1 MKLSLDNLT
10 ASYEIF
16 LKNKLQETDNS
27 TKPNQLLSFCFK
39 APNDFFT
46 EDFLFLLNDFSDD
59 FYSCADGKELSAF
72 GNIFSL
78 QAEGADRWELI
89 EELYKEFPEPL
100 FNSNEPFFIDSP
112 LFCAAVKFSDE
123 KKSAEWSNFN
133 NIEFYIPKLIIKV
146 EQKSF
151 LFRFNDL
158 VTPTFS
164 IIEAKNEFSATV
176 HKIFIGGKARNDEA
190 VIEYKNSV
198 DLIAEKDAWNSKIE
212 MALSAI
218 TNNSLTKI
226 VLARKMSFTSN
237 APIPLQALP
246 GRLKRTN
253 PSANIFFIKK
263 NDTVFLGAS
272 PEILIEVK
280 NNTLRTEAIA
290 GSRRRGTTLD
300 GDSAFEKELFD
311 SNKERAEHS
320 SVVEFLVTNLTELT
334 SEVRYNKTPTVK
346 KLTSIQHLSTEITAI
361 LKEGSS
367 LFGVIKNIFPTPA
380 VCGFPKEK
388 AMQLISELEDFDR
401 GLYTGLVGWI
411 SPSSARLI
419 VAIRSALINKNT
431 IFVYAGCG
439 IVEGSNP
446 ESEFAETETK
456 FKTILS
462 AFNEKS

>member
-46 EDFLFLLNDFSDD
+46 EDFLFLLNDSIDG
-59 FYSCADGKELSAF
+59 FYSYADEKELLAF

-78 QAEGADRWELI
+78 QAEGANRWEII
-89 EELYKEFPEPL
+89 EELYIEFPEPL
-100 FNSNEPFFIDSP
+100 FNSSEPLFLDSP

-133 NIEFYIPKLIIKV
+133 NIEFYIPKFIIKV
-146 EQKSF
+146 EQDSF

-158 VTPTFS
+158 ITPTFS
-164 IIEAKNEFSATV
+164 IKEAKNEFIATV
-176 HKIFIGGKARNDEA
+176 HKIFAGGKARNDE
-190 VIEYKNSV
+190 VIIEYKNSV

-218 TNNSLTKI
+218 RNNSLTKI

-300 GDSAFEKELFD
+300 GDSAFEKELFN
-311 SNKERAEHS
+311 SNKERIEHN
-320 SVVEFLVTNLTELT
+320 SVVDFLVTNLTELA
-334 SEVRYNKTPTVK
+334 SDVRYDKTPTIK
-346 KLTSIQHLSTEITAI
+346 KLASIQHLSTEITAK

-367 LFGVIKNIFPTPA
+367 LFAVVKHIFPTPA
-380 VCGFPKEK
+380 VCGYPKEK
-388 AMQLISELEDFDR
+388 AMKLISELEDFDR
-401 GLYTGLVGWI
+401 GLYAGLVGWI